1 MGDIIKGNL
10 SDNPLSDLLT
20 SLQVGGATGTLQIAC
35 GSQFKKILIMNGDIV
50 FASSDAGDEQ
60 LGEVVIKKGEITLE
74 EYNQSMLLS
83 AQKGESMEKALLQL
97 GYMTPEELL
106 SAVKYQVEEI
116 ILDLFALREGRF
128 EFYDALLSGDE
139 QKGFCFRAAD
149 LIYKGIMRID
159 SFTCLKQLCPRID
172 DVLNFSS
179 TPGVVFKDVVL
190 DDIDKK
196 ILSFVNGLYS
206 VKVILLFSPLN
217 DFGTLRRLCAFLG
230 AGLVKIKSSDEEASE
245 PPEDLVSSAP
255 EKTSAQSIEKI
266 EEMCIKCDALN
277 FYEILDIEMDASAE
291 DIRAAYCDISKS
303 FHPDRYSKDTAIK
316 EKLNRILFCTTESYE
331 TLSDREKRKAYD
343 RTISPEEY
351 IHDEADS
358 GPSALP
364 QEQETGQ
371 PEETVNESE
380 SEHYP
385 ENGQSPDKG
394 GSNMKP
400 EPGVDREE
408 TIAGED
414 KEPAQKKIMYI
425 PFIVIALIILVV
437 SFTVFKKYKE
447 EPESPGPA
455 VSKKMVPLP
464 HFRDDLFEKIEK
476 DSLP

>member
-1 MGDIIKGNL
+1 MEDIIKGNL

-20 SLQVGGATGTLQIAC
+20 SLKAGGATGTLQIAS

-50 FASSDAGDEQ
+50 FASSNAGDEQ

-83 AQKGESMEKALLQL
+83 GQKGESMERALLQL
-97 GYMTPEELL
+97 GYMTSEELS

-116 ILDLFALREGRF
+116 ILGLFALEEGRF
-128 EFYDALLSGDE
+128 EFHDALLSGDE

-172 DVLNFSS
+172 DVLNFTS
-179 TPGVVFKDVVL
+179 TPEVVFKDIVL
-190 DDIDKK
+190 NDIDKK

-217 DFGTLRRLCAFLG
+217 DFGTLRSLCAFLG
-230 AGLVKIKSSDEEASE
+230 TGLIKIKSSDEEASE
-245 PPEDLVSSAP
+245 SPEDFVSGVP
-255 EKTSAQSIEKI
+255 EETSAQSIEKI

-291 DIRAAYCDISKS
+291 EIREAYCGISKS

-316 EKLNRILFCTTESYE
+316 EKLNKILFCTTESYE
-331 TLSDREKRKAYD
+331 TLSDREKRTAYD

-351 IHDEADS
+351 IQEADS

-380 SEHYP
+380 SEFYP
-385 ENGQSPDKG
+385 GNGQSPDKG
-394 GSNMKP
+394 ISNMKP
-400 EPGVDREE
+400 EPVVDREE
-408 TIAGED
+408 TIFGED
-414 KEPAQKKIMYI
+414 KIPVQKKIMYI
-425 PFIVIALIILVV
+425 PFIAIALIVLVI
-437 SFTVFKKYKE
+437 SFTLFYERKE
-447 EPESPGPA
+447 EPEVPGPA
-455 VSKKMVPLP
+455 VSKLMVPLP
-464 HFRDDLFEKIEK
+464 HFRDDLFQRIEK
-476 DSLP
+476 DGLP